1 MNKLMKALI
10 IQTAFIGDVILTL
23 PLVECIKN
31 VPEIESV
38 DYLAIPDA
46 YNILETNPNIGKT
59 IIYDKR
65 GKDKGLINLFRIIG
79 KIKREKYHIAYI
91 PHRSLRSAIVP
102 LLAGIKKRVGF
113 NNSAASF
120 LLTEKIR
127 YDKNIHEI
135 ERNLSLLSLNSKL
148 CVKKQPKIYFDKS
161 DIEKVNQF
169 FQTNKISADEKLVGI
184 APGSRWATKRWLKER
199 FAELIKSLKERKNVK
214 SIIFGSKRDYEVCEQ
229 INSLS
234 EFTGINTAGIFTPR
248 QASSAMGKTNVVVT
262 NDSGS
267 THLAVAGNAKV
278 ITIYGAT
285 IPGFGFYPYGN
296 GHIIIEKKI
305 ECRPCGIHGG
315 EKCSLEHFKCMKN
328 ITTEE
333 VYEQVCKFI

>member
-1 MNKLMKALI
+1 MKALI

-23 PLVECIKN
+23 PFVECIKN
-31 VPEIESV
+31 VPEIESI
-38 DYLAIPDA
+38 DYLAKPDV
-46 YNILETNPNIGKT
+46 YNILEMNPNLGKI

-65 GKDKGLINLFRIIG
+65 GKDKGLINLFRIVD
-79 KIKREKYHIAYI
+79 KIKKGKYDIVYI
-91 PHRSLRSAIVP
+91 PHRSFRSAIIP

-127 YDKNIHEI
+127 YSKNIHEI

-148 CVKKQPKIYFDKS
+148 CEEKQPKICFDKS
-161 DIEKVNQF
+161 DTEKVEQF
-169 FQTNKISADEKLVGI
+169 FRTNGIKEDEKLVGI
-184 APGSRWATKRWLKER
+184 SPGSRWETKRWLKER
-199 FAELIKSLKERKNVK
+199 FAELIKLLKERKNVN
-214 SIIFGSKRDYEVCEQ
+214 SIIFGSKRDFQICEQ
-229 INSLS
+229 INYLS
-234 EFTGINTAGIFTPR
+234 EFAGINTAGIFTPR
-248 QASSAMGKTNVVVT
+248 QSSIAMGKTNVVVT

-296 GHIIIEKKI
+296 GHKIIEKNI

-315 EKCSLEHFKCMKN
+315 EKCPLEHFKCMKD

-333 VYEQVCKFI
+333 VFEQVCEFI